1 MSSQI
6 SDSPKRREW
15 KVDPLDLSDRRTAA
29 RVFEI
34 QRAAYGIEADLIGFD
49 GIPVLAET
57 LADLRGSASLLEW
70 AGIRSE
76 GSIVAA
82 MATRSD
88 RGVREIDR
96 LVVDPAWFRCGLAR
110 ALVSTLADRGS
121 VTVSTGTAN
130 LPAIELYE
138 SMGFTRDSTEAIAP
152 GVTITHLRR
161 TR

>member
-1 MSSQI
+1 MI
-6 SDSPKRREW
+6 E
-15 KVDPLDLSDRRTAA
+15 PLELSDRRTAT
-29 RVFEI
+29 RILEI
-34 QRAAYGIEADLIGFD
+34 QRAAYTIEAALIGFD

-57 LADLRGSASLLEW
+57 LEDLMKSASVLEW

-82 MATRSD
+82 MATRTR
-88 RGVREIDR
+88 RGVCDIDR
-96 LVVDPAWFRCGLAR
+96 LVVDPAWFRSGLAK

-121 VTVSTGTAN
+121 VTVSTGTSN

-138 SMGFTRDSTEAIAP
+138 SMGFRQESTEVIAP

-161 TR
+161 EP